1 MHCPMCGH
9 ELRTLDRTED
19 LRAEEYLFQQAND
32 AWMEGGFEGPPPDQ
46 NQDRSEHLACHNV
59 SCDLRGTYWNLH
71 HPSSGLHSEPGDS
84 FALTTT
90 REGRDDGGAYTGQ
103 GDIYVSIK
111 KITHCIWCGNLV
123 RQNQGLCLFWT
134 KKATATCN
142 HCNLQIFNLSQEGDA
157 VTVAW
162 IK

>member
-1 MHCPMCGH
+1 MMHCPMCGH
-9 ELRTLDRTED
+9 ELMTLDRTED
-19 LRAEEYLFQQAND
+19 LRAADDLYQDDYD
-32 AWMEGGFEGPPPDQ
+32 AWMEGGYEGPPPQQ

-59 SCDLRGTYWNLH
+59 SCD
-71 HPSSGLHSEPGDS
+71 LHSEPGDS

-103 GDIYVSIK
+103 GDIHVSIK